1 MLLIVSSHYLM
12 MERESVGWYLEK
24 SNTEVYRIKGSY
36 HRFGNLGVSTL
47 KDILSI
53 ADEAADVTV
62 ETYLIPPPTSSSP
75 FHTRVHKITSSRAIL
90 AADSGFAIH
99 SQTGSIGS
107 ERRMLVLQAPSED
120 SYGRF
125 ENKPSGIATSKAGVS
140 GVSDLLR
147 TGRGRVHNADGNSN
161 TNFARTVIP
170 SIVSEVSGEKWL
182 ATRIFAIPADSVT
195 KGWLKEWEATQKGWD
210 SIDEMQKEL
219 GI

>member
-1 MLLIVSSHYLM
+1 MIVK
-12 MERESVGWYLEK
+12 ESVGSCLGK
-24 SNTEVYRIKGSY
+24 SSTGVYRIKVSF
-36 HRFGNLGVSTL
+36 HRSGNLGVST
-47 KDILSI
+47 ILSKTYYLW

-62 ETYLIPPPTSSSP
+62 ETYLIPPPTSSSQ
-75 FHTRVHKITSSRAIL
+75 FHTRVHKITSPRAIL

-99 SQTGSIGS
+99 SQTGPIGS
-107 ERRMLVLQAPSED
+107 ERRMPVLQAPSENIH
-120 SYGRF
+120 GRF
-125 ENKPSGIATSKAGVS
+125 ENKHSGIATSRTGIS

-147 TGRGRVHNADGNSN
+147 TGRGRVQNADGNSN

-170 SIVSEVSGEKWL
+170 SIVSQVDGEKWL
-182 ATRIFAIPADSVT
+182 ATRVFAIPADSIS